1 MHALFIFKGKQHFN
15 VIIIG
20 YKGGEKI
27 KKVVIILTFVFL
39 FSITIGV
46 VSATDPIDP
55 DNVYISPNGNDTD
68 GDGSNTNPY
77 QTINK
82 GLETANNNTGTIHLL
97 TGTYNTT
104 GDYGL
109 TVNKSLNIFGSG
121 QDNTIIDAG
130 NHNQVFVIQ
139 DWATVNILQITF
151 KNGSGSYGGSI
162 QNRGNLTVQ
171 DCTFTC
177 NRASNAGGAIMNWYG
192 TLQVTDCT
200 FTDNTAHI
208 PNHAYGG
215 AIASTGT
222 STINDCTFTSNSAYE
237 GGTVYN
243 YLGNC
248 TINHCNFQ
256 SNTASKGGA
265 ICNKEGILTLNS
277 STIEY
282 NTATATSSTVDVVA
296 AGAGIYN
303 DVASTMTIDH
313 CTIKNN
319 SATASGEGVNV
330 SAAGGGICNGG
341 NMFIDNS
348 IIQNNCATA
357 TATSQLNI
365 VSADGG
371 GIYNDKV
378 LIINN
383 SVIQNNTVTANADR
397 DVIANGAGIF
407 SNGDM
412 AINKSRIQYN
422 TIIVTTNAG
431 VGAYGGGIQNGG
443 NLYINDSM
451 LQYNT
456 VTATTPSINR
466 IGGGAISNSFAGN
479 LYIDKSTIEYN
490 TVAAIDGNEFAV
502 GGGIYNENVLV
513 ISNSTIA
520 FNTVTASNGGE
531 YAPLGGGICNFG
543 EMVANFNRIVN
554 NSQDAVHN
562 DAESVPDLQYNWWG
576 SSNPEFDEIIT
587 GTSADYDPWLVMRY
601 TANPITITQ
610 GSTSTLTTDF
620 RYDSDGTFHDSTL
633 GHLPDGTVVTFTTNL
648 GNVGSKIATA
658 LTIDGIAIILL
669 RGDEAA
675 GAALTSAALDL
686 ETRYLTVTITPTTVN
701 AASTISAK
709 MVNMQK
715 TGIPLVGIGLAI
727 LMVLGGFIRTQKK
740 Q

>member
-1 MHALFIFKGKQHFN
+1 M
-15 VIIIG
+15 
-20 YKGGEKI
+20 
-27 KKVVIILTFVFL
+27 
-39 FSITIGV
+39 FSLTIGV
-46 VSATDPIDP
+46 VAATDPIDP
-55 DNVYISPNGNDTD
+55 DNVYISPNGNDTN

-77 QTINK
+77 QTIHK

-97 TGTYNTT
+97 SGTYNTT
-104 GDYGL
+104 SDYGL

-121 QDNTIIDAG
+121 EGNTIIDAG
-130 NHNQVFVIQ
+130 NHNHIFVIQ

-171 DCTFTC
+171 DCTFTG

-192 TLQVTDCT
+192 TLQVTGCE
-200 FTDNTAHI
+200 FTDNIVHI
-208 PNHAYGG
+208 PKHAHGG
-215 AIASTGT
+215 AIANTGT
-222 STINDCTFTSNSAYE
+222 SIIINSTFNGNTAYE
-237 GGTVYN
+237 GGGVYN

-248 TINHCNFQ
+248 TINSSNFQ
-256 SNTASKGGA
+256 NNTASKGGA
-265 ICNKEGILTLNS
+265 VYNKEGILTLNS
-277 STIEY
+277 SKIEY

-303 DVASTMTIDH
+303 DVASTMAIDN
-313 CTIKNN
+313 CIIQNN
-319 SATASGEGVNV
+319 SALVSGEGVNV

-341 NMFIDNS
+341 NLLIDNS
-348 IIQNNCATA
+348 IIQNNCVTA
-357 TATSQLNI
+357 TATSQINI

-371 GIYNDKV
+371 GIYNDNV
-378 LIINN
+378 LIVIN
-383 SVIQNNTVTANADR
+383 SIIQNNTVTANADK

-422 TIIVTTNAG
+422 NIIITTNAG

-456 VTATTPSINR
+456 VTATTQSINR
-466 IGGGAISNSFAGN
+466 MGGGAISNSFAGN
-479 LYIDKSTIEYN
+479 LYIDKSTIQYN
-490 TVAAIDGNEFAV
+490 TVTAIDGNEFAV

-520 FNTVTASNGGE
+520 FNTVTATNEGE

-554 NSQDAVHN
+554 NSPGAVHN
-562 DAESVPDLQYNWWG
+562 DAESVPDLKYNWWG
-576 SSNPEFDEIIT
+576 SSNLKFDEIIT

-601 TANPITITQ
+601 TANPNTITQ
-610 GSTSTLTTDF
+610 GSNSTLTADF
-620 RYDSDGTFHDSTL
+620 RYDSDEIFHDPAL
-633 GHLPDGTVVTFTTNL
+633 GHLPDGTVVTFITNL
-648 GNVGSKIATA
+648 GNVGSKIATT
-658 LTIDGIAIILL
+658 LTIDGIATILL

-675 GAALTSAALDL
+675 GVALISATLDL
-686 ETRYLTVTITPTTVN
+686 ETRYLTVTITPATVN
-701 AASTISAK
+701 AASSISSK
-709 MVNMQK
+709 TVHMQN
-715 TGIPLVGIGLAI
+715 TGIPLAGIVLAI
-727 LMVLGGFIRTQKK
+727 LMVLGGLIATRKK